1 MGGYLDFVDRS
12 HRPADDELIALFY
25 VEPADGISVDEAAG
39 RVASESS
46 NGTWT
51 EVVTMSERIRRLS
64 AKAYEFEPAG
74 DGGFWVKIA
83 YPIDLFEPGSMPQIW
98 SSIAGNI
105 FGMKAL
111 KNLRLEDVYWPPSLV
126 RSFPGPN
133 FGIDG
138 VRGILK
144 VEKRP
149 ILATVPKPKVGMTSE
164 EHAKAA
170 YEIWLGGVDLV
181 KDDENLTS
189 QSFNKFE
196 ERVKQL
202 FRLRDKAESETGER
216 KSALL
221 NITAPYRE
229 MERRAKLVAD
239 YGGEFIMIDILT
251 AGWAA
256 VQSIRELA
264 SDLGLAIHAHR
275 AFHAAFTRN
284 PKHGVSMKFVAQS
297 ARLVG
302 VDHIHIGTVVGKLV
316 SPLEEVKSCADI
328 LRKDSIPDDPQRKL
342 LKKTWEGLKPTL
354 PVSSGG
360 LHPGIIPDVLEI
372 LGTNIMVQAGG
383 GVLGHPDGPEAGA
396 RAVRQ
401 AIEAYLEGISLE
413 EYSKTHK
420 ELRRALEYW
429 GFLKPV

>member
-1 MGGYLDFVDRS
+1 MDWYLDFVDKS
-12 HRPADDELIALFY
+12 HRPSDDELVALFY
-25 VEPADGISVDEAAG
+25 VEPADGISVEEAAG

-51 EVVTMSERIRRLS
+51 EVVTMSDRIRALS
-64 AKAYEFEPAG
+64 AKAYDFKDAG
-74 DGGFWVKIA
+74 DGGFWVRVA

-126 RSFPGPN
+126 RSFPGPHH
-133 FGIDG
+133 GIHG
-138 VRGILK
+138 VRKILK

-164 EHAKAA
+164 EHAKAG
-170 YEIWLGGVDLV
+170 YEIWLGGVDLI
-181 KDDENLTS
+181 KDDENLTN
-189 QSFNKFE
+189 QSFNRFE
-196 ERVKQL
+196 ERVKVL
-202 FRLRDKAESETGER
+202 FRYREKAEKETGER

-221 NITAPYRE
+221 NITGPYKE
-229 MERRAKLVAD
+229 MEKRAKIVAD
-239 YGGEFIMIDILT
+239 YGGEFIMVDILT

-256 VQSIRELA
+256 LQSIREVA
-264 SDLGLAIHAHR
+264 EDLGLAIHAHR

-284 PKHGVSMKFVAQS
+284 PRHGVSMKVVAES

-316 SPLEEVKSCADI
+316 SPLEEVTACADV
-328 LRKDSIPDDPQRKL
+328 LRKDRVEEDPDRKL
-342 LKKTWEGLKPTL
+342 IHKTWEGLKPTL

-360 LHPGIIPDVLEI
+360 LHPGIIPDVLKI
-372 LGTNIMVQAGG
+372 LGTEIMIQAGG

-401 AIEAYLEGISLE
+401 AIDAYLQGVTLE
-413 EYSKTHK
+413 DYARTHP
-420 ELRRALEYW
+420 ELRRALEHW
-429 GFLKPV
+429 GHLKPV